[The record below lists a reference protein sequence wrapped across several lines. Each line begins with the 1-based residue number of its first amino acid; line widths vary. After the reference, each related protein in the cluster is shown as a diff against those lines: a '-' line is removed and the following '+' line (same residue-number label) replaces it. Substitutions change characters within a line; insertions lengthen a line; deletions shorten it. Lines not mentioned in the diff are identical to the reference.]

1 MSEPHILLV
10 DDDHE
15 IRQLTS
21 KFLRQ
26 SGFKVTGA
34 RDGRE
39 MREALANT
47 DVDLVVLDLMLPGT
61 SGLDLCRELRA
72 TSSIPIVILTA
83 RGEETD
89 RIVGLE
95 LGADDYLGKPCSSRE
110 LAARI
115 RAVLR
120 RTMAEP
126 VRDHDKWMF
135 CFDGWTLDTRRRE
148 LVDNRGVVIDLSSS
162 EYDLMVSFCE
172 APQRVLT
179 RDHLLDTARN
189 RVSTGYDRSIDVQV
203 SRLRSKLMSCPG
215 SEDMIK
221 TVRGAGYLFSPK
233 VTRA

>member
-39 MREALANT
+39 MRETLANT

-126 VRDHDKWMF
+126 ARDHDKWMF

-162 EYDLMVSFCE
+162 EYDLMLSFCE

-179 RDHLLDTARN
+179 RDHLMDTARN

-203 SRLRSKLMSCPG
+203 SRLRGKLMSCPG

-221 TVRGAGYLFSPK
+221 TVRGAGYLFSPR

>member
-39 MREALANT
+39 MREVLANT

-72 TSSIPIVILTA
+72 ASSIPIVILTA

-126 VRDHDKWMF
+126 ARDHDKWMF

-179 RDHLLDTARN
+179 REHLLDTARN

>member
-72 TSSIPIVILTA
+72 ASSIPIVILTA

-179 RDHLLDTARN
+179 REHLLDTARN

>member
-39 MREALANT
+39 MREVLANT

-221 TVRGAGYLFSPK
+221 TVRGAGYLFSRK

>member
-1 MSEPHILLV
+1 
-10 DDDHE
+10 
-15 IRQLTS
+15 
-21 KFLRQ
+21 
-26 SGFKVTGA
+26 
-34 RDGRE
+34 
-39 MREALANT
+39 
-47 DVDLVVLDLMLPGT
+47 
-61 SGLDLCRELRA
+61 
-72 TSSIPIVILTA
+72 
-83 RGEETD
+83 
-89 RIVGLE
+89 
-95 LGADDYLGKPCSSRE
+95 
-110 LAARI
+110 
-115 RAVLR
+115 
-120 RTMAEP
+120 MAEP

-221 TVRGAGYLFSPK
+221 TVRGAGYLFSRK

>member
-95 LGADDYLGKPCSSRE
+95 LGADDYLG
-110 LAARI
+110 
-115 RAVLR
+115 
-120 RTMAEP
+120 
-126 VRDHDKWMF
+126 
-135 CFDGWTLDTRRRE
+135 
-148 LVDNRGVVIDLSSS
+148 
-162 EYDLMVSFCE
+162 
-172 APQRVLT
+172 
-179 RDHLLDTARN
+179 
-189 RVSTGYDRSIDVQV
+189 
-203 SRLRSKLMSCPG
+203 
-215 SEDMIK
+215 
-221 TVRGAGYLFSPK
+221 
-233 VTRA
+233 

>member
-15 IRQLTS
+15 IRHLTS

-126 VRDHDKWMF
+126 ARDHDKWMF

-179 RDHLLDTARN
+179 RDHLLDNARN

>member
-221 TVRGAGYLFSPK
+221 TVRGAGYLFSRK